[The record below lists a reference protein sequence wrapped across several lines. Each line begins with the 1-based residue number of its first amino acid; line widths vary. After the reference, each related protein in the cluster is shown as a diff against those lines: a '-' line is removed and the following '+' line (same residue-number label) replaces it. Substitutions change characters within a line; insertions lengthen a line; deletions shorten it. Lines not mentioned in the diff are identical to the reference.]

1 VRLTGLMKRR
11 KGRKKREEAAHLRLG
26 VAWWRPEQWARLRDI
41 AADPDAL
48 EETYEE
54 WLAMAT
60 KELARL
66 AEHGIVL
73 SKVDVDVEE
82 LLAWCNEQ
90 GRAVDGAARAAFAG
104 AKLHERESR
113 GPAAKRRTLH

>member
-1 VRLTGLMKRR
+1 MHLTGLVKRR
-11 KGRKKREEAAHLRLG
+11 KGRKRRREPVELRTG

-41 AADPDAL
+41 VADPDAL
-48 EETYEE
+48 EDTYEE

-66 AEHGIVL
+66 AKQGIVL
-73 SKVDVDVEE
+73 AKVDVDVEE

-90 GRAVDGAARAAFAG
+90 GRAVDGEARAAFAA
-104 AKLHERESR
+104 AKLQERESQ
-113 GPAAKRRTLH
+113 GPANPRPH